1 MRYALYFSIVAVISA
16 NTFAQGS
23 PGAVPPDS
31 KSSRDALIRS
41 ALARDHGEITAME
54 ASPREGGGVFIGYSS
69 GAVVNCQGKKF
80 CRAFDGTPSSAVTGA
95 VQGLSVS
102 RSGSAEIV
110 WVAYPHGVIYRC
122 LDYVCREFDASTGRV
137 E

>member
-1 MRYALYFSIVAVISA
+1 MRHVLLFLMLLASSTCAM
-16 NTFAQGS
+16 AQDS
-23 PGAVPPDS
+23 PKTTAPDS

-69 GAVVNCQGKKF
+69 GAVVNCQGKEF
-80 CRAFDGTPSSAVTGA
+80 CRALDGTPSSAVTGA

-102 RSGSAEIV
+102 RSDSAEIV
-110 WVAYPHGVIYRC
+110 WVAYPHGVVYRC